1 MTLRFTWNENKAAVN
16 KCKHHVSFD
25 MAARIFSDPFALSEQ
40 DRIEDGEYRWRRS
53 DRSMGSSCWWSPMQR
68 MTGRAGQRS
77 SASFRLAAPSD
88 MKGDAMSKK
97 DIVRYEVDPVRPSPL
112 TAAQKAELGT
122 LAALPDDR
130 VDTSEIPPLSE
141 DFWKNAVRN
150 PFYRP
155 VKKQLT
161 VRVDADVLAWLRL
174 AGKGYQTKLN
184 AILRRAM
191 LRDVT
196 KS

>member
-1 MTLRFTWNENKAAVN
+1 
-16 KCKHHVSFD
+16 
-25 MAARIFSDPFALSEQ
+25 
-40 DRIEDGEYRWRRS
+40 
-53 DRSMGSSCWWSPMQR
+53 MGSSCWLSPMQR

-77 SASFRLAAPSD
+77 SASFRLAVPSD

-161 VRVDADVLAWLRL
+161 VRLDADVVAWLRQQ
-174 AGKGYQTKLN
+174 GRGYQTRLN
-184 AILRRAM
+184 RVLRQAM
-191 LRDVT
+191 LADI
-196 KS
+196 